1 MEVDSAML
9 LDPREIEAAHLTKI
23 SDMMAAAG
31 LLVLDPV
38 PYYYPQASQSD
49 QKEGEVDDPIEEV
62 EYKRTKQGKC
72 AGCRIQ
78 DI

>member
-1 MEVDSAML
+1 MDVDSAML
-9 LDPREIEAAHLTKI
+9 LDPREIEAAHLAKI

-31 LLVLDPV
+31 PLILDPV
-38 PYYYPQASQSD
+38 PYDNPQASLSNLE
-49 QKEGEVDDPIEEV
+49 EGEVDDPMEEV